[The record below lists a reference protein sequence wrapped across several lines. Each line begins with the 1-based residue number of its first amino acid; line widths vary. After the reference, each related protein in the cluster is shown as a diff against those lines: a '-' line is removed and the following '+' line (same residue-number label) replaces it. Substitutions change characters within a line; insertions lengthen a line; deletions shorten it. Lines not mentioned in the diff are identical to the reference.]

1 MWGTWVSYWR
11 QMRVGGGAL
20 AARIG
25 GAWHGMELADRRR
38 RLRGIVGE
46 GRSVTPFTCPL
57 PLGIHIQLAHLSLSL
72 FRFGPKPLPKCKRK
86 PLVVALAL
94 KCGVRL
100 DYPRT
105 PIIKSKVG
113 RFRFGRDKPRTGE
126 RAAATSNFPLFYLRN
141 RER

>member
-1 MWGTWVSYWR
+1 VGHVGQLLAPDAGRMRSLSCQDWGSMAR
-11 QMRVGGGAL
+11 NGACGP
-20 AARIG
+20 APTVARY
-25 GAWHGMELADRRR
+25 RRR
-38 RLRGIVGE
+38 RKKRHALYVP
-46 GRSVTPFTCPL
+46 SSSWHPHPAST
-57 PLGIHIQLAHLSLSL
+57 SLSL